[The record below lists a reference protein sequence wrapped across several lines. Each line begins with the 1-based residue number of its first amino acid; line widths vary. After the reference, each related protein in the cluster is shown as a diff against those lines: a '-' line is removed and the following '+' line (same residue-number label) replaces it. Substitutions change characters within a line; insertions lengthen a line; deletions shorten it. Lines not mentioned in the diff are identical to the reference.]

1 MKKITPL
8 ILGSGRAAHAIATSF
23 SSIALSH
30 PDYGIQ
36 PAHWLPRGANL
47 AEAKNSVENAILCIA
62 TPHALHADAILEAD
76 QAGFAAILCEKPSC
90 VNQEQIEKLRSVKAV
105 TAVLHGYRQTWGI
118 QSLRKM
124 IVEGAFGDLISIE
137 GRYWQSSTA
146 ARSLQSEN
154 PRGWKDDPKLAGE
167 SDTYLDI
174 GSHWIDA
181 ASFLA
186 GGLPKKIRGWRS
198 YANALTPHRDSHVQ
212 ITLTLPKEVRGFASV
227 SKTIHGAQNHFEVNV
242 IGTKKFA
249 TWEFLKPDELL
260 IGEGSSITIHAR
272 TSTEYGSEYPAFHGL
287 GWIEGYI
294 EIAKRLMDEAFH
306 GKKSDYPKFP
316 ENLDL
321 IQSMLLTDWE

>member
-1 MKKITPL
+1 MTPL

-36 PAHWLPRGANL
+36 PAIWLPRDANL
-47 AEAKNSVENAILCIA
+47 AEARAQVENPLLCIA
-62 TPHALHADAILEAD
+62 TPHALHANAILEAD
-76 QAGFAAILCEKPSC
+76 RAGYAAILCEKPLC
-90 VNQEQIEKLRSVKAV
+90 VNREQVEKLRSVKAV

-124 IVEGAFGDLISIE
+124 ITDGSFGELISIE

-146 ARSLQSEN
+146 ARALLSEN
-154 PRGWKDDPKLAGE
+154 ALGWKDQIELAGE

-186 GGLPKKIRGWRS
+186 GGLPTKIRGWRS
-198 YANALTPHRDSHVQ
+198 YANAVTPHRDSHVHV
-212 ITLTLPKEVRGFASV
+212 TLELPNGVRGFASV

-242 IGTKKFA
+242 LGKKKSA
-249 TWEFLKPDELL
+249 TWEFMKPDELR
-260 IGEGSSITIHAR
+260 IGEGSVVTLYPRS
-272 TSTEYGSEYPAFHGL
+272 STEYGSEFPAFHSF

-306 GKKSDYPKFP
+306 GKKSDYPKLP
-316 ENLDL
+316 ENLNL
-321 IQSMLLTDWE
+321 IESMLTTDWQ